1 MTEENQTSQEQ
12 AERFLCLPKSNYD
25 MKAMGVQPTLPLVLY
40 YQWSKQ
46 LEAVALG
53 HKQVRLGM
61 NELYLNTLTFQNDV
75 TGLFNQL
82 TIQEV
87 IRDLVQAGLDMD
99 IVSRAAG
106 LCAEVMDPLAKHL
119 NLLNSETKTCTSD
132 YFYFS
137 IARDRYVE
145 AWKQFRQSG
154 AEAPHPKY
162 IEEVDTWFFTQR
174 ETISKGQQRLLR
186 MQRIH
191 QTVVFDPKFIDL
203 RCQQLYRLLT
213 AP

>member
-1 MTEENQTSQEQ
+1 MTEENQTQKEQ

-25 MKAMGVQPTLPLVLY
+25 MKALGVQPTQTLVLY
-40 YQWSKQ
+40 HQWSKQ

-82 TIQEV
+82 AIKDV

-99 IVSRAAG
+99 IVSRVAG

-119 NLLNSETKTCTSD
+119 NVLNSEAKTCTSD
-132 YFYFS
+132 HFYFS

-145 AWKQFRQSG
+145 VWKQLRQ
-154 AEAPHPKY
+154 ANAMTPDLKY

-174 ETISKGQQRLLR
+174 ETISRGQQRLLR

-191 QTVVFDPKFIDL
+191 QTVVFDNKFIDL
-203 RCQQLYRLLT
+203 RSTELYRLLT